1 MNQSNA
7 LSPRAERHT
16 GPHLLVLIIFYVA
29 LLLAGGSKLSAAF
42 NIPHDSAKKAV
53 AFVAKYGW
61 SIQLGSFFE
70 LLSAIPLGLFIA
82 TTISRLRFLGV
93 NAAGESIAFLGG
105 IGATVLLM
113 LSALANWSLTRP
125 GIAES
130 TGAVQALRSISFA
143 SAGPAFVILLGFF
156 VAGVSLTA
164 GQRRL
169 IPRSVMWL
177 GIAVA
182 VACELATLTVL
193 NFTAGY
199 LIPVGRFISIIWMIG
214 IALKLPLS
222 IPVAASENGANP
234 AKEDIWAD
242 SPNHPKQDYS

>member
-1 MNQSNA
+1 MNRPDA
-7 LSPRAERHT
+7 LSTRTERHT
-16 GPHLLVLIIFYVA
+16 GPHLLVLTILYVV
-29 LLLAGGSKLSAAF
+29 LLLAGGSRLSAAF
-42 NIPHDSAKKAV
+42 NIPHDSAEKAV
-53 AFVAKYGW
+53 AFVAEHGW

-82 TTISRLRFLGV
+82 TTVNRLRFLGV
-93 NAAGESIAFLGG
+93 NAVGESIAFLGG

-113 LSALANWSLTRP
+113 LSALANWCLTRP
-125 GIAES
+125 GVAES

-156 VAGVSLTA
+156 VAGVSLAA

-169 IPRSVMWL
+169 IPRWVMGL

-182 VACELATLTVL
+182 IACELATLTVL

-214 IALKLPLS
+214 IALKLPVG
-222 IPVAASENGANP
+222 IPGAGP
-234 AKEDIWAD
+234 EA
-242 SPNHPKQDYS
+242 